1 MPAKTSEIN
10 LMNRVID
17 GEESAFS
24 ELYTSTSQIVY
35 GYLMRIT
42 GDRDASDSLL
52 ILTYQYAWQ
61 HAHEYDSRFDPANW
75 LLKNARKLAIESDK
89 LNSKNSGK
97 ESANDNGAAKL
108 NIAAL
113 DRQKSFIQAVE
124 SLSLEC
130 RDSLALVLMRSYT
143 YQSIAE
149 IMAVRIDVAKTKVFD
164 SKKSLNEKLRRLG
177 IKKHQVSKSNIL
189 RELIP
194 LYINGVLAGKH
205 KVAFEKSLKN
215 DPNLKQEY
223 MEFYE
228 IEEYFDQL
236 ATASQQH
243 LKQLY
248 GSIKNSLEDFDD
260 EVVEEP
266 TGDQV
271 ASPKIDFFH
280 HLLSSSRIGWGL
292 AILQFAILA
301 AVLIFVVPQYS
312 NQVSAGISPSQLLQK
327 ARGKQINVIF
337 QDAATAKEIKSLLQ
351 SLDAEMHSGPTNIGL
366 YTIVVDVDE
375 SRAKEVLNKL
385 RKSKIVLLADPAY

>member
-1 MPAKTSEIN
+1 
-10 LMNRVID
+10 
-17 GEESAFS
+17 
-24 ELYTSTSQIVY
+24 
-35 GYLMRIT
+35 
-42 GDRDASDSLL
+42 LL

-61 HAHEYDSRFDPANW
+61 HAHEYDARFVPANW
-75 LLKNARKLAIESDK
+75 LLKNARKLSVEADK
-89 LNSKNSGK
+89 LNSEKSGK
-97 ESANDNGAAKL
+97 EAANENGSTML

-124 SLSLEC
+124 SLSLEF

-143 YQSIAE
+143 YQAIAE
-149 IMAVRIDVAKTKVFD
+149 IMGARIDIAKTKVFD
-164 SKKSLNEKLRRLG
+164 SKKALNEKLRRLG

-236 ATASQQH
+236 ATASKQH
-243 LKQLY
+243 LEQLY
-248 GSIKNSLEDFDD
+248 GSIKNSLEDFDED
-260 EVVEEP
+260 LNEEP
-266 TGDQV
+266 SGERV
-271 ASPKIDFFH
+271 VGPKIDFLH
-280 HLLSSSRIGWGL
+280 HILSSSRIGWGL

-301 AVLIFVVPQYS
+301 VVLIFVVPQYS
-312 NQVSAGISPSQLLQK
+312 NQVSAGITSSQLLQK
-327 ARGKQINVIF
+327 TKGKQLNIIF
-337 QDAATAKEIKSLLQ
+337 QDAATHRELKDLLL
-351 SLDAEMHSGPTNIGL
+351 SLDVQMHSGPTNIGL
-366 YTIVVDVDE
+366 YTIIVVGNE
-375 SRAKEVLNKL
+375 EQAQEVLNKL